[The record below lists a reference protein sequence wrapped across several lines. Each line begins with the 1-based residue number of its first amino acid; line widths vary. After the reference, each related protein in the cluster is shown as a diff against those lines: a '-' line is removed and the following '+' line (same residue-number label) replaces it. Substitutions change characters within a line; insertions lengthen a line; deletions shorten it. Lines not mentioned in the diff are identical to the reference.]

1 MATESDWHHGRRLL
15 VVLALYGILTLL
27 GVAVATGA
35 LVSDAWFEVATDA
48 PPTRIPPFVFLY
60 AFLGASAFAFSNL
73 LRKENREWRDL
84 VRLGMRVLS
93 ALPLAAGVY
102 LLGSFLGG
110 GADVAGGRA
119 AAGLAFLTG
128 LYVNLALEALYGLGM
143 RLYGLRPTE
152 EEGEEPDE
160 NRPNDPNRSEGQ

>member
-1 MATESDWHHGRRLL
+1 MTTKTDWHYDRRLL
-15 VVLALYGILTLL
+15 LVLALYAVLTLL
-27 GVAVATGA
+27 GVAISTGFLA
-35 LVSDAWFEVATDA
+35 PDSWFEVGDMA
-48 PPTRIPPFVFLY
+48 PATRIPPFVFLY

-102 LLGSFLGG
+102 LLGAFLGG
-110 GADVAGGRA
+110 SADVTGERA

-128 LYVNLALEALYGLGM
+128 LYVNLALEGLYGLGM
-143 RLYGLRPTE
+143 RLYGLSGSQSRE
-152 EEGEEPDE
+152 NGGE
-160 NRPNDPNRSEGQ
+160 

>member
-1 MATESDWHHGRRLL
+1 MATESDWHHDRRLL
-15 VVLALYGILTLL
+15 VVLALYAILTLL
-27 GVAVATGA
+27 GVAVATGF
-35 LVSDAWFEVATDA
+35 LVPESWFEVAEKA
-48 PPTRIPPFVFLY
+48 PATQVPPFVFLY
-60 AFLGASAFAFSNL
+60 AFLGASAFVFSNL

-110 GADVAGGRA
+110 GADVAGARA

-143 RLYGLRPTE
+143 RLYGLRPSD
-152 EEGEEPDE
+152 DE
-160 NRPNDPNRSEGQ
+160 NSENQTNESNRPGGQ